1 MTFSKE
7 IIHGKMTFSKE
18 IIHKKLIFSK
28 EIIFSGQ
35 GTGHCPAL
43 SINDDWLFASSSSYA
58 SSSHIIYFQRCSSSY
73 ASSSQAHQAT
83 QVLHT
88 LYIFSGVHQAMQ
100 VHYAI
105 WPIFIMVFGQYYKSE
120 VKIIFPY
127 LLLSHLQTRC
137 PPGQCARHQGQSLQS
152 SIFNF
157 QLSNRI

>member
-1 MTFSKE
+1 
-7 IIHGKMTFSKE
+7 MTFSKE

-43 SINDDWLFASSSSYA
+43 SINDDGLFAS
-58 SSSHIIYFQRCSSSY
+58 SSSY

-105 WPIFIMVFGQYYKSE
+105 
-120 VKIIFPY
+120 
-127 LLLSHLQTRC
+127 
-137 PPGQCARHQGQSLQS
+137 
-152 SIFNF
+152 
-157 QLSNRI
+157 